1 VSTGMRDL
9 KKEKRW
15 LEIVEKYKVSG
26 KRCSQF
32 CKDEGVN
39 KDQFYYWRSTLAK
52 RQKEKS
58 QTKPLENKN
67 DIPFVPLNLPNNLD
81 FSSWPSNTPE
91 QIEISKV
98 VFRISANT
106 DKSTLACIL
115 QSLEKA

>member
-1 VSTGMRDL
+1 MSTGNRDL

-15 LEIVEKYKVSG
+15 LDIVEKYKVSG
-26 KRCSQF
+26 KSCSQF
-32 CKDEGVN
+32 CKDEGVK
-39 KDQFYYWRSTLAK
+39 KDHFYYWRNTLAK
-52 RQKEKS
+52 RQKEKP

-67 DIPFVPLNLPNNLD
+67 DIPFVPLNLSND
-81 FSSWPSNTPE
+81 FSSWPSNITE

>member
-1 VSTGMRDL
+1 MTNGMRDL

-15 LEIVEKYKVSG
+15 LEIVEKYKMSG

-81 FSSWPSNTPE
+81 FNSWPSNTAE